1 MSQSLSKMYVH
12 IIFHTKYN
20 QPLIRPEVEK
30 ELYAYIGGIIKENDS
45 VPVKINGTQD
55 HIHILAIMSKNIALA
70 KLVEEIKRNSS
81 RWIKSKGANYEQFAW
96 QGGYAGYSV
105 SQSVVGRV
113 KKYIENQKEHHKTK
127 SFRDEYVAF
136 LKEYGI
142 DFDEDYLWT

>member
-20 QPLIRPEVEK
+20 QSLILPEVEK

-81 RWIKSKGANYEQFAW
+81 RWIKSKGANYQQFAW

-127 SFRDEYVAF
+127 SFQDEYVAF